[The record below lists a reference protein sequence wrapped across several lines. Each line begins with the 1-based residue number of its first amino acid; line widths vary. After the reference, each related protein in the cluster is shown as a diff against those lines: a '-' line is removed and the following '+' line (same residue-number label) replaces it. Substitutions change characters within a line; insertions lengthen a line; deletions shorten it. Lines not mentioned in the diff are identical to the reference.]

1 MILVFSTGV
10 DKLVAAGHDIG
21 IQHRDGQTSRQQNGI
36 VQNEVKF
43 VKVNVKPS
51 LYRPG
56 RPCKFQEVEVPIF
69 FENGHMKVVRS
80 ALRTGRLYPA
90 GNILISVRD

>member
-1 MILVFSTGV
+1 M
-10 DKLVAAGHDIG
+10 
-21 IQHRDGQTSRQQNGI
+21 
-36 VQNEVKF
+36 QNEVKF

-56 RPCKFQEVEVPIF
+56 RPCEFQEVEVPIF
-69 FENGHMKVVRS
+69 IENGHMKVVRS